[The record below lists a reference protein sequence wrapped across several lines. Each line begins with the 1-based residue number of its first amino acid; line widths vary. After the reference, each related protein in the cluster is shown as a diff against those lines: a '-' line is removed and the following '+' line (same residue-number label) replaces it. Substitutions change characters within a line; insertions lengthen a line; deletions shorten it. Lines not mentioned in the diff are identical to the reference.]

1 MSDSVSVLCP
11 AKINLGLRVFPK
23 RADGFHDIQSIFTTV
38 NLFDE
43 LKVTLTGER
52 NTCRVNASGMKLPEE
67 NTFTK
72 AYKAFCVLTGI
83 DSGVLVEVDKKI
95 PAGGGL
101 GGGSSDASSFIQS
114 LNSLFKAQLS
124 FSDLHSLA
132 GQVGSDVFF
141 FTSALNA
148 DNGKR
153 FDSYSTYCAVVGG
166 RGEKIREIE
175 ARSDFSVLLVMPS
188 VGVSTKDAYC
198 LVDDAMNPD
207 IKPFEDMEDTYR
219 KNVSDWDFLNDF
231 TVPVCESYAAVGNAL
246 LEIRKCGA
254 DFADMSGSGST
265 VFGIFEDRKKALVAK
280 ECLGKKYQCF
290 LA

>member
-1 MSDSVSVLCP
+1 MSDSITVLAP
-11 AKINLGLRVFPK
+11 AKINLGLEIFPK
-23 RADGFHDIQSIFTTV
+23 RADGYHELHSIFTTV
-38 NLFDE
+38 GLFDE
-43 LKVTLTGER
+43 ICVSKTDKK
-52 NTCRVNASGMKLPEE
+52 NTCIVESFGMELPEQ
-67 NTFTK
+67 NTITA

-124 FSDLHSLA
+124 DSDLLSLA

-148 DNGKR
+148 DNGRR
-153 FDSYSTYCAVVGG
+153 FGFYSPYCAVVGG
-166 RGEKIREIE
+166 RGEIIHEIE
-175 ARSDFSVLLVMPS
+175 ARNDFSVLLVMPG
-188 VGVSTKDAYC
+188 VEVSTKEAYC
-198 LVDDAMNPD
+198 LVDNAMNGNV
-207 IKPFEDMEDTYR
+207 KPFDNMEVTYR
-219 KNVSDWDFLNDF
+219 KNVADWNFVNDF
-231 TVPVCESYAAVGNAL
+231 TIPVCESYAAVGNAL
-246 LEIRKCGA
+246 SEIRKCGV

-265 VFGIFEDRKKALVAK
+265 VFGVFEDRKKALAARD
-280 ECLGKKYQCF
+280 CLEKKFRCF

>member
-1 MSDSVSVLCP
+1 MSDCVSVLCP

-23 RADGFHDIQSIFTTV
+23 RADGFHHIQSIFTTV

-43 LKVTLTGER
+43 LKVTVTGER
-52 NTCRVNASGMKLPEE
+52 NTCRVNARGMKLPEE

-124 FSDLHSLA
+124 DSDLLSLA

-148 DNGKR
+148 DNGRR
-153 FDSYSTYCAVVGG
+153 FGFYSPYCAVVGG
-166 RGEKIREIE
+166 RGEIIHEIE
-175 ARSDFSVLLVMPS
+175 ARNDFSVLLVMPG
-188 VGVSTKDAYC
+188 VEVSTKEAYC
-198 LVDDAMNPD
+198 LVDNAMNGNV
-207 IKPFEDMEDTYR
+207 KPFDNMEVTYR
-219 KNVSDWDFLNDF
+219 KNVADWNFVNDF
-231 TVPVCESYAAVGNAL
+231 TIPVCESYAAVGNAL
-246 LEIRKCGA
+246 SEIRKCGV

-265 VFGIFEDRKKALVAK
+265 VFGVFEDRKKALAARD
-280 ECLGKKYQCF
+280 CLEKKFRCF